1 MTLLPKVTL
10 GHRELPPPRVHSPTP
25 AIIAACDGIDGAI
38 ASFLKTRKT
47 VAGYWQYESTA
58 EALNLFNLAIR
69 HIEGLLALAR
79 DDLVLYRAACACARA
94 AFETSAKAAWMVDT
108 NDPFVREMRWLAHLA
123 EEERVYERAAKRYS
137 DLAHDFG
144 GFTQHASQ
152 LKKFGLAVQAR
163 LPSGVKA
170 IAHNPTLDQMLASFD
185 GKQLY
190 PLYIYLS
197 QFVHGGHAATW
208 IYRKGL
214 GTQRRAGEFI
224 DASDWYVPFRLS
236 WLGLRE
242 LGSLM
247 LWRLGARAK
256 SFMPRAAFAAVDS
269 AVERIRSGGT
279 PTDGT
284 EKPQ

>member
-1 MTLLPKVTL
+1 MTL
-10 GHRELPPPRVHSPTP
+10 
-25 AIIAACDGIDGAI
+25 
-38 ASFLKTRKT
+38 
-47 VAGYWQYESTA
+47 
-58 EALNLFNLAIR
+58 
-69 HIEGLLALAR
+69 
-79 DDLVLYRAACACARA
+79 
-94 AFETSAKAAWMVDT
+94 
-108 NDPFVREMRWLAHLA
+108 
-123 EEERVYERAAKRYS
+123 
-137 DLAHDFG
+137 
-144 GFTQHASQ
+144 
-152 LKKFGLAVQAR
+152 
-163 LPSGVKA
+163 
-170 IAHNPTLDQMLASFD
+170 TLDQMLASFD

>member
-1 MTLLPKVTL
+1 
-10 GHRELPPPRVHSPTP
+10 
-25 AIIAACDGIDGAI
+25 
-38 ASFLKTRKT
+38 
-47 VAGYWQYESTA
+47 
-58 EALNLFNLAIR
+58 
-69 HIEGLLALAR
+69 
-79 DDLVLYRAACACARA
+79 
-94 AFETSAKAAWMVDT
+94 
-108 NDPFVREMRWLAHLA
+108 
-123 EEERVYERAAKRYS
+123 
-137 DLAHDFG
+137 DFG

-242 LGSLM
+242 LGSLSVANSSSS
-247 LWRLGARAK
+247 R
-256 SFMPRAAFAAVDS
+256 D
-269 AVERIRSGGT
+269 RSL
-279 PTDGT
+279 
-284 EKPQ
+284 K